1 MQTATAVLVLVLLL
15 PVFTCAQPG
24 RQDTATSEAYLKY
37 VQPTIGGPL
46 PDILMLGAPAELE
59 DQRLAKMGYVDVTKG
74 PFRADPTGQDDCTAA
89 LQEAINFARDHQL
102 VCFFPPG
109 TYRISDTLE
118 CIQQLYQRTNGRVF
132 GGNRFPNMLVGSR
145 RGARRPQIL
154 LAPSSPGFS
163 DPARPKYV
171 VHFWARGY
179 LNPTT
184 ADRVSDGLGPESEQ
198 PNISMNQMLVGVDIT
213 VGEGNGGAIA
223 LRHQAAEGSAI
234 EDCTIDVTH
243 GFVGIQGGIGS
254 GGSSANVT
262 VIGGRIGL
270 DFTGYLSGTQPT
282 PAITGFTL
290 RGQTETAIRS
300 TSRQALV
307 AAGLRIVS
315 DGCAGP
321 LITVPSNLSAN
332 TGELSLVDSV
342 LEFSDAARAAYPT
355 RIGVSSESGVYLN
368 NVYVRNATLVT
379 TDGARRTSLPGNPG
393 GWVHVKEYAHSAVP
407 RTNQGIELSYPVY
420 VDGKSVQDVRDVETD
435 ATPPADLQSRHL
447 WRADF
452 PTFEAPG
459 AANVKDAPYAA
470 KGDGV
475 SDDTAA
481 LQRAIDESEIV
492 FLPRGCYRTSQPLE
506 LKPRTKLIGVGQHL
520 SLIMPLPTGAF
531 ADAAKPAPLVRTA
544 DTADADCIVAFVGL
558 YAASDVPGA
567 TALHWRCG
575 GTSVFRG
582 AEIDSL
588 STHGFAPAP
597 RGQEPPARRTA
608 PFTTVSG
615 HGGGNWYNYR
625 GARIVVDGAQGP
637 LHFYQFSPQQVT
649 NELRGARN
657 VDIYA
662 TKFEGSRP
670 MLVVTDCDHIRLFGH
685 GGNGKA
691 LAGESLFVFERT
703 PNFLFA
709 NGVDGPTR
717 IGSQGLSS
725 PQGSTDPR
733 LWHMLIE
740 RFADGTEFKLPPCER
755 PVLYRRGTP

>member
-1 MQTATAVLVLVLLL
+1 MQTGTVVLVLALLL
-15 PVFTCAQPG
+15 PVLIYAQPG
-24 RQDTATSEAYLKY
+24 RHDAATSEEYLRY
-37 VQPTIGGPL
+37 IEPTIGPPL
-46 PDILMLGAPAELE
+46 PDILLLNIPTELE
-59 DQRLAKMGYVDVTKG
+59 DQRLAKIGCLNVTKG
-74 PFRADPTGQDDCTAA
+74 PFYADPTGEKDCTAA
-89 LQEAINFARDHQL
+89 LQAAINFARDHQL

-109 TYRISDTLE
+109 TYRISNTLE
-118 CIQQLYQRTNGRVF
+118 CVQQLYRRSNGRVF

-145 RGARRPQIL
+145 TGARRPQIF
-154 LAPSSPGFS
+154 LAPNSPGFA
-163 DPARPKYV
+163 DPANPRYV

-184 ADRVSDGLGPESEQ
+184 ADRVTDGVGPETEQ
-198 PNISMNQMLVGVDIT
+198 PNISMNQMLVGLDIT
-213 VGEGNGGAIA
+213 VGEGNKGAIA

-243 GFVGIQGGIGS
+243 GFIGIQGGIGS

-282 PAITGFTL
+282 PVITGFTL
-290 RGQTETAIRS
+290 RGQTDTAIRS
-300 TSRQALV
+300 TGRQTLV
-307 AAGLRIVS
+307 AAGLHILS
-315 DGCAGP
+315 DGCTGP
-321 LITVPSNLSAN
+321 LITVPSTPSAN

-342 LEFSDAARAAYPT
+342 LEFTDAARTDYPA

-379 TDGARRTSLPGNPG
+379 TDGARGLSLAGNPG
-393 GWVHVKEYAHSAVP
+393 GWVHVNEYAHSAVP
-407 RTNQGIELSYPVY
+407 RINQGIELTYPVY
-420 VDGKSVQDVRDVETD
+420 VDGESVQEVRDIEPD
-435 ATPPADLQSRHL
+435 RTPPADLQSRHV
-447 WRADF
+447 WRSDF
-452 PTFEAPG
+452 PTFETPG
-459 AANVKDAPYAA
+459 AANVKEPPYGAR
-470 KGDGV
+470 GDGV
-475 SDDTAA
+475 NDDTAA

-492 FLPRGCYRTSQPLE
+492 FLPRGCYRTTQPLE
-506 LKPRTKLIGVGQHL
+506 LRPRTKLIGVGQHL
-520 SLIMPLPTGAF
+520 SLLMPLPAGAF
-531 ADAAKPAPLVRTA
+531 ADPARPAPLVRTA
-544 DTADADCIVAFVGL
+544 DTADADCIVAFLGL

-582 AEIDSL
+582 AEINTL

-597 RGQEPPARRTA
+597 RGQAAPAPRTA
-608 PFTTVSG
+608 PVTLVSG

-637 LHFYQFSPQQVT
+637 LRFYQFSPQQVT

-657 VDIYA
+657 VDIYG
-662 TKFEGSRP
+662 TKYEGSRP
-670 MLVVTDCDHIRLFGH
+670 MLVITDCDHIRLFGH
-685 GGNGKA
+685 GGNAKA

-709 NGVDGPTR
+709 NGVDGPTK
-717 IGSQGLSS
+717 IGTQSPSH

-740 RFADGTEFKLPPCER
+740 RLADGTEFKLPPCQR
-755 PVLYRRGTP
+755 PVLYRRGHP